1 MIQELIDT
9 FEDLKKKKYFI
20 DMGKGGLILIEFN
33 DENFYHLAGLHKV
46 DLSIYFPKGC
56 ISKEKQYKY
65 IKTHV
70 NKFEKV
76 LLNKIKEN
84 RLLTQRIK
92 TFKYIPDIF
101 KNVGVNLYNV
111 KENKQAMSLYNG
123 DYALSKTY
131 QEIQKNGKVK
141 SIYCVLGLKNQKS
154 VSKNFLC
161 APQSWMASD
170 RPNSLIE
177 YKKPLYICAIT
188 AIPTEIAQLETLTT
202 SNRI

>member
-9 FEDLKKKKYFI
+9 FEKLKKYKYLI
-20 DMGKGGLILIEFN
+20 DMGKDGLMLIEFN

-65 IKTHV
+65 IKTHTE
-70 NKFEKV
+70 KFEKV
-76 LLNKIKEN
+76 LQNKIKEN

-111 KENKQAMSLYNG
+111 RENKQTMSLYNG

-131 QEIQKNGKVK
+131 QELQKNGNAKP
-141 SIYCVLGLKNQKS
+141 IYCILGLKNQKS
-154 VSKNFLC
+154 LPKKYLC
-161 APQSWMASD
+161 VPQSWMASD

-177 YKKPLYICAIT
+177 YKKPLYIGYISP
-188 AIPTEIAQLETLTT
+188 IPTEVSQFEDLNTYSGT
-202 SNRI
+202 

>member
-9 FEDLKKKKYFI
+9 FEELKKNKYFI
-20 DMGKGGLILIEFN
+20 DMGKDGLMLIEFN

-65 IKTHV
+65 IKTHTE
-70 NKFEKV
+70 KFEKV
-76 LLNKIKEN
+76 LQNKIKEN
-84 RLLTQRIK
+84 RLLTQRVK

-111 KENKQAMSLYNG
+111 RENKQTMSLYNG

-131 QEIQKNGKVK
+131 QELQKNGNVK
-141 SIYCVLGLKNQKS
+141 PIYCILGLKNQKS
-154 VSKNFLC
+154 LPKKYLC
-161 APQSWMASD
+161 VPQSWMASD

-177 YKKPLYICAIT
+177 YKKPLYIGCISP
-188 AIPTEIAQLETLTT
+188 IPTEVSQFEDLNTYSGT
-202 SNRI
+202 

>member
-1 MIQELIDT
+1 
-9 FEDLKKKKYFI
+9 
-20 DMGKGGLILIEFN
+20 MGKGGLILIEFN

-56 ISKEKQYKY
+56 ISKEKQYRY

-111 KENKQAMSLYNG
+111 RENKQTNYELIQWRLCNIQN
-123 DYALSKTY
+123 LSR
-131 QEIQKNGKVK
+131 N
-141 SIYCVLGLKNQKS
+141 
-154 VSKNFLC
+154 
-161 APQSWMASD
+161 P
-170 RPNSLIE
+170 
-177 YKKPLYICAIT
+177 KKW
-188 AIPTEIAQLETLTT
+188 
-202 SNRI
+202 

>member
-9 FEDLKKKKYFI
+9 FEELKKKKYFI

-56 ISKEKQYKY
+56 ISKEKQYRY

-101 KNVGVNLYNV
+101 KNIGVNLYNV
-111 KENKQAMSLYNG
+111 RENKQTMSLYNG
-123 DYALSKTY
+123 DYAISKTY
-131 QEIQKNGKVK
+131 QEIQKNGKIK
-141 SIYCVLGLKNQKS
+141 SIYCMNI
-154 VSKNFLC
+154 
-161 APQSWMASD
+161 D
-170 RPNSLIE
+170 R
-177 YKKPLYICAIT
+177 
-188 AIPTEIAQLETLTT
+188 
-202 SNRI
+202 